1 MELNLELSK
10 ITVSLQADEKNR
22 RKQALEE
29 IMKNISREEM
39 LNRPDDLVKI
49 WESVDRFLVR
59 ILNDNTETC
68 RDLTVGILK
77 IFFEILP
84 PNDKH
89 IIYVIPIMSRRLGVQ
104 EQLEPSEEVRLKCV
118 SLLRTI
124 IAKYKDLLVPYIQD
138 VTGILARTVMD
149 NYPNVKK
156 ESCRCISEYART
168 LPRHFYSQSEHLIK
182 PILSNFTHQHYR
194 VRLAAVK
201 AMGDVIQHGN
211 SKSME
216 EVAIPLAQRLFD
228 QSGIVR
234 EGIIDMFSYNFLFL
248 FYFYSIHLYNLI
260 VNLYSCN

>member
-1 MELNLELSK
+1 MELDLELSK
-10 ITVSLQADEKNR
+10 IIVSLQADEKNR
-22 RKQALEE
+22 RRQALEE

-39 LNRPDDLVKI
+39 SSRLDDLVKI
-49 WESVDRFLVR
+49 WESIDRFLVR

-77 IFFEILP
+77 IFLEVLP

-89 IIYVIPIMSRRLGVQ
+89 IIYVIPIMSRRLGAQ

-118 SLLRTI
+118 SLLRMI

-156 ESCRCISEYART
+156 ESCRCISEYAKT

-201 AMGDVIQHGN
+201 AIGDVIQHGN

-216 EVAIPLAQRLFD
+216 EVATPLAQRLFD
-228 QSGIVR
+228 QNGIVR
-234 EGIIDMFSYNFLFL
+234 EGIIDFFT
-248 FYFYSIHLYNLI
+248 
-260 VNLYSCN
+260 